1 MSGRFSM
8 RRLRPV
14 SCSPSPG
21 PEALQDLHAVLASA
35 GDLVEDVLELGGE
48 AVVDQPAE
56 VLLHQADDAERDPG
70 RHQRRAL
77 LVDVAAVLDGADDRG
92 VGGRPPDLP
101 ILQLLDEAGLG
112 EAGRRL
118 GLVAGRA
125 ELVDGDGVALRHVG
139 QLDLLVVALLVGV
152 VAGLDV
158 RLEEAVE
165 RDRPA
170 RAGELHRLAGGRVG
184 ADAQRDRLAL
194 GVLHLRRDGALPDEL
209 VQPGLVAGQAG
220 PAAACGTTR
229 RRDGWPRAPPGR
241 S

>member
-1 MSGRFSM
+1 M
-8 RRLRPV
+8 
-14 SCSPSPG
+14 PSPISNVARLARVDVGQVLDQALEAGVVLALAG
-21 PEALQDLHAVLASA
+21 PEALQDVDAVLASA

-70 RHQRRAL
+70 RHERRAL

-92 VGGRPPDLP
+92 VGGRPPDLAL
-101 ILQLLDEAGLG
+101 LQLLDEAGLG

-125 ELVDGDGVALRHVG
+125 ELVDGDGVALRDVG
-139 QLDLLVVALLVGV
+139 QLGLLVVALLVGV

-170 RAGELHRLAGGRVG
+170 RAGELDRSHRWS
-184 ADAQRDRLAL
+184 
-194 GVLHLRRDGALPDEL
+194 RRPRC
-209 VQPGLVAGQAG
+209 
-220 PAAACGTTR
+220 AA
-229 RRDGWPRAPPGR
+229 
-241 S
+241 